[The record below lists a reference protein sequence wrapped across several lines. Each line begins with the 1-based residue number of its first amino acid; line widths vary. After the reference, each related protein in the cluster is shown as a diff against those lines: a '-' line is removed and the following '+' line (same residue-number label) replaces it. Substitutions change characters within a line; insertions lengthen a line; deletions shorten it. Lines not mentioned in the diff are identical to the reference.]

1 MAGLGRIRLFLLE
14 KYKKE
19 KLGHILEKKCREA
32 HPSKKSM
39 DIPTFQVIQ
48 SGFHVNS
55 INFAVSSEEPLHV
68 RLTRVEI
75 QVSTENRFH
84 FFLPK
89 LRNPFARDLVGGRE
103 GLR

>member
-1 MAGLGRIRLFLLE
+1 MAGLGQIRLFLLE

-48 SGFHVNS
+48 SCHKE
-55 INFAVSSEEPLHV
+55 I
-68 RLTRVEI
+68 VEYGG
-75 QVSTENRFH
+75 SYLNDS
-84 FFLPK
+84 FLS
-89 LRNPFARDLVGGRE
+89 
-103 GLR
+103 